1 LKPLGI
7 GVFADWYCGWMGG
20 ANILAAFING
30 LLRAAPA
37 QNAQVHVLLDAA
49 SLPEALRARVVDFLP
64 VPTSSLNAVGP
75 LKCFIDAVPTL
86 QHLLFYKDLKTTLD
100 VLCIDVI
107 GPSGRDL
114 GSGFPRPWF
123 AYIPDF
129 QHQYL
134 PQFFTQTDRTDRDRE
149 FRAKIENSIGVF
161 VNSASV
167 AADIARFY
175 PAASRTKKILRFP
188 LIFPDVRSGIVDRRS
203 EILARYDQSAPFLLS
218 CSQRWMHKQHEILIV
233 GFAEYLRDHPDSTL
247 EMLFTGEREDHRD
260 PNYGQAVE
268 ALVEELG
275 LQSRVRHL
283 GLIPR
288 EDQLQLIS
296 AAKAVVQASL
306 FEGGPGASG
315 TAEAALLGTPVLAS
329 DIEPNRELT
338 VGRFHWFDPHRST
351 TLARAIATV
360 GINDGDT
367 CRSPPLD
374 AEHIEFLATAGGLM
388 TIAALRA
395 AVK

>member
-7 GVFADWYCGWMGG
+7 GLFADWYCGWMGG
-20 ANILAAFING
+20 ANILASLVNG

-37 QNAQVHVLLDAA
+37 QNAQIHVLLDAG
-49 SLPEALRARVVDFLP
+49 SLPEGIRAGVIDFLP

-75 LKCFIDAVPTL
+75 LKCFIDAVPAL
-86 QHLLFYKDLKTTLD
+86 QQVLFYKDLGMTLD
-100 VLCIDVI
+100 LLRIDVI

-123 AYIPDF
+123 SYVPDF

-134 PQFFTQTDRTDRDRE
+134 PQFFTQTDRMSRDRE

-161 VNSASV
+161 VNSAAV

-188 LIFPDVRSGIVDRRS
+188 TVFPDVRSGTVDRRT
-203 EILARYDQSAPFLLS
+203 EVLAKYSQSAPFLLS

-233 GFAEYLRDHPDSTL
+233 GFAEYLKDHPDSAL

-268 ALVEELG
+268 ALVGELG

-315 TAEAALLGTPVLAS
+315 TFEAALLGTPVLAS

-338 VGRFHWFDPHRST
+338 VGRLHWFDPHRSI
-351 TLARAIATV
+351 TLAQAIATL
-360 GINDGDT
+360 GTEEGDGS
-367 CRSPPLD
+367 RFPPLD
-374 AEHIEFLATAGGLM
+374 AEHIEFLQTAGGLM
-388 TIAALRA
+388 TIAALRT